1 VISRYDTTDARI
13 FYGTYFYN
21 QIMIVV
27 NLLNVIIFRICVLLL
42 HTVLY
47 GLGSRGRPGR
57 VGVSVRWARAAARPG
72 RLGRGAGAAARGA
85 GLACALERE
94 VRGRREIGER

>member
-27 NLLNVIIFRICVLLL
+27 NLLRIIFRICVLLL

-47 GLGSRGRPGR
+47 GLGPRGRPGR
-57 VGVSVRWARAAARPG
+57 VGVGVRWARAAARPG